1 MAKDDGNNCRLFLQ
15 FSGRKEGEKREKRG
29 GLGGIWFLLNCMLK
43 YKYSIKKL
51 IKYRETV
58 VCIGEICVIGAEY
71 IATIAVCYKS

>member
-1 MAKDDGNNCRLFLQ
+1 
-15 FSGRKEGEKREKRG
+15 
-29 GLGGIWFLLNCMLK
+29 MLK